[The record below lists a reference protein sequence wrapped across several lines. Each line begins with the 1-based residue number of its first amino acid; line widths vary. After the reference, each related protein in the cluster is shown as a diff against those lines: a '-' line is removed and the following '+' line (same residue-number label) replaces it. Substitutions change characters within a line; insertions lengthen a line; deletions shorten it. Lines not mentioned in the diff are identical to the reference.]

1 MNALLSQAAD
11 LRAQAHTLAEQALF
25 GDLFADTSAETIAQ
39 LNAQADELE
48 AQASAVAPAPA
59 QVTFEKSAQGATS
72 NEAHS
77 EIWLNGERV
86 GRLTTLKWGG
96 VALTYTVEIF
106 SVNYRNPQPFNVEDH
121 THARAAL
128 ATARRYATDL
138 LTAPAPAVN
147 DDVEVEPSPAEQL
160 DAIFGELLS

>member
-48 AQASAVAPAPA
+48 AQAAV
-59 QVTFEKSAQGATS
+59 V
-72 NEAHS
+72 
-77 EIWLNGERV
+77 
-86 GRLTTLKWGG
+86 
-96 VALTYTVEIF
+96 
-106 SVNYRNPQPFNVEDH
+106 
-121 THARAAL
+121 
-128 ATARRYATDL
+128 
-138 LTAPAPAVN
+138 APAVN

-160 DAIFGELLS
+160 DAIFEELLSPVSEPVGEPADMDLVETAFNQHWRHDGGYCLIELSEFKAHQPRDLDAYTFNGSLYYSDGSLAWSIALEYLD

>member
-1 MNALLSQAAD
+1 M
-11 LRAQAHTLAEQALF
+11 
-25 GDLFADTSAETIAQ
+25 
-39 LNAQADELE
+39 
-48 AQASAVAPAPA
+48 
-59 QVTFEKSAQGATS
+59 
-72 NEAHS
+72 
-77 EIWLNGERV
+77 
-86 GRLTTLKWGG
+86 
-96 VALTYTVEIF
+96 
-106 SVNYRNPQPFNVEDH
+106 NYRNPQPFNVEDH